1 MEMHST
7 LIERIARH
15 DHKQTALI
23 VTHPEGDQQV
33 SYGDLL
39 YAVERWAGWLTDSGL
54 KAGARIAVWL
64 PNVATWPILEL
75 AATRCGLIVAPIN
88 TRWRA
93 TEIAHLLR
101 RTEPSLVIHPS
112 HFQDIDFTGI
122 LAEAARGL
130 PPIETVVVDCTAI
143 QPPAGDIAL
152 PPDNLGDQPLNLLAT
167 SGSTGEPK
175 FAVHRHS
182 GLAIR
187 FSAAAER
194 FAISAGDAVLC
205 ALPMCGI
212 WGLGI
217 TLATLMA
224 GGTSVLMPVFDAHE
238 AAKAMTR
245 LNVAHVHGGDNL
257 ILALVQSDQLARG
270 NLPHW
275 KTCYFG
281 AFTGRDPSDVIASV
295 EPCGGS
301 DLRAAQ
307 AYGSSE
313 GLAFVAGCSPDAP
326 PEDRRHAGGPLL
338 DGSTLARI
346 VDPQTGASVEPGQ
359 RGEIQ
364 LRGAT
369 VTSGYFGD
377 DEATALAITD
387 DGWWRTGDLGERTIN
402 GFRFIARMGDALRL
416 RGTLVDPAEIEAAL
430 CIHPAVAE
438 AHVVGAKDYKRG
450 DIAVAFIRLVAG
462 VTSTQEDLRTF
473 VRSRLAGYKVPE
485 RIILDADIPVTVSA
499 NATKVRKDV
508 LREMAQAYL
517 ASTPPMT

>member
-1 MEMHST
+1 MHNT

-15 DHKQTALI
+15 DPKHTALI
-23 VTHPEGDQQV
+23 VTHPAGDQQV
-33 SYGDLL
+33 SYGELID
-39 YAVERWAGWLTDSGL
+39 AVERWASWLAGRGL
-54 KAGARIAVWL
+54 KPGARIAVCL
-64 PNVATWPILEL
+64 PNVAAWPILEL
-75 AATRCGLIVAPIN
+75 AAARCGLIIAPVN

-101 RTEPSLVIHPS
+101 RTEPALFIHPS
-112 HFQDIDFTGI
+112 DFQGIDFAAI
-122 LAEAARGL
+122 LAEAAKGL
-130 PPIETVVVDCTAI
+130 PPIETVMVDCSALL
-143 QPPAGDIAL
+143 PPAGDIAL
-152 PPDNLGDQPLNLLAT
+152 PPDKLGDQPLNLLAT

-175 FAVHRHS
+175 FAVHTQS
-182 GLAIR
+182 GLVIR

-194 FAISAGDAVLC
+194 FAISAGDTVLC

-217 TLATLMA
+217 TLATLMT
-224 GGTSVLMPVFDAHE
+224 GGTAVLMPVFDADE

-245 LNVAHVHGGDNL
+245 LNIAHVHGGDNL
-257 ILALVQSDQLARG
+257 ILAIVQSDRLARG
-270 NLPHW
+270 SLPDW

-281 AFTGRDPSDVIASV
+281 AFTGRDPADVIAAV
-295 EPCGGS
+295 EPRGGS
-301 DLRAAQ
+301 GLRAAQ

-338 DGSTLARI
+338 DGSTRARI
-346 VDPQTGASVEPGQ
+346 VDPQTGASVESGQ

-377 DEATALAITD
+377 DEATSLACTD
-387 DGWWRTGDLGERTIN
+387 DGWWRTGDLGERTAN

-430 CIHPAVAE
+430 CSHQAVAE
-438 AHVVGAKDYKRG
+438 AHVVGAKDFERG
-450 DIAVAFIRLVAG
+450 DVAVAFTRLAAG
-462 VTSTQEDLRTF
+462 STSTEQELRDF
-473 VRSRLAGYKVPE
+473 VRSMLASYKVPE
-485 RIILDADIPVTVSA
+485 RIVLDAQIPVTVSA

-517 ASTPPMT
+517 ESTPPIT